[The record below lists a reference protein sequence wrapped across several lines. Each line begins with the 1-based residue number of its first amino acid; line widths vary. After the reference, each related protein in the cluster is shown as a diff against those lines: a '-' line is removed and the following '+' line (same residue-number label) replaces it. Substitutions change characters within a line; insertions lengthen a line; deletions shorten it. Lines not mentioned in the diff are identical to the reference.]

1 MVNLKYLILIII
13 FYFINTQNLSA
24 SDNIA
29 FVNLDKV
36 LQNSNIGK
44 ELLNEIQNLNNKN
57 INELKI
63 NENDLKK
70 EESELNKI
78 KNIIT
83 EEEYVNKLNLL
94 KEKISTYRNKKN
106 QMVKKIEEQK
116 DLKLENFFFKINPI
130 IQDYMN
136 KNSIDI
142 LLEQNNVFI
151 GKSSSDITDEIIQEI
166 NKKFY

>member
-24 SDNIA
+24 TENIA
-29 FVNLDKV
+29 FINLDKV

-44 ELLNEIQNLNNKN
+44 ELMNEIENLNIKN

-70 EESELNKI
+70 DESEINKI

-83 EEEYVNKLNLL
+83 EEEYLNKLNLL
-94 KEKISTYRNKKN
+94 KEKISNYRNKKN
-106 QMVKKIEEQK
+106 QMVKKIEEQRN
-116 DLKLENFFFKINPI
+116 LKLENFFFKINPI

-142 LLEQNNVFI
+142 LLDQKNVFI
-151 GKSSSDITDEIIQEI
+151 GKSSSDITDELIQEI
-166 NKKFY
+166 NKKFN